1 MLLPKKGKN
10 PSLPSSYRPICLVNT
25 IEKLYEMI
33 LVNRL
38 EAELVKR
45 SRISVNQHEF
55 RRRKSTETDIMK
67 VRERIVSIQ
76 SRWVIMKPLDIKNA
90 FHTAR

>member
-38 EAELVKR
+38 EAELAER

-90 FHTAR
+90 FYTAR